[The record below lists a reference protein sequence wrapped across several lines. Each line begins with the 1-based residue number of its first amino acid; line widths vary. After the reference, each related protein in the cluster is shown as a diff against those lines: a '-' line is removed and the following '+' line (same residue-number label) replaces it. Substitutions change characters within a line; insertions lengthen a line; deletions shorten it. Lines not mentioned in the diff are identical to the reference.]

1 MSHATENTEINLH
14 PTQNYLLIKPTE
26 VPEKQGSIIIPEA
39 SRNARP
45 ITTGTI
51 VEIGPDCKS
60 AQFGDPEWFPGQFVL
75 FPQHCEYK
83 VAFGHNVMFFVRET
97 DIIAASEPEPTKA
110 TYQESFQSGK
120 KMKMCPVCAETTSS
134 DTCENPECRLYLK

>member
-26 VPEKQGSIIIPEA
+26 VPEKQGSIILPETT
-39 SRNARP
+39 RNARP

-83 VAFGHNVMFFVRET
+83 VAFGHSVMFFVRET
-97 DIIAASEPEPTKA
+97 DIIAASEPEPTK
-110 TYQESFQSGK
+110 TTCSICGHTINEYGL
-120 KMKMCPVCAETTSS
+120 CPC
-134 DTCENPECRLYLK
+134 DRK